1 MNLMIKEVQKRKN
14 GKVDEVGQQIIGDLE
29 NRYLYR

>member
-1 MNLMIKEVQKRKN
+1 MIKEVQKRKN
-14 GKVDEVGQQIIGDLE
+14 EKVDEVGQQIIGDLE